1 MGRTTPSHDAEKL
14 AIAVALKDLE
24 RALGLFVR
32 ALSHESAPVSA
43 EAAGSEREARRL
55 VCEAYATI
63 SYAPDDQVNESPV
76 CLGLI
81 GGSAAV
87 IGRAEAVNAAKDE
100 LREHCKKIQNVR
112 VSVPVKDGKGGQVV
126 KMLPLVRVILRE
138 LQHSDLNLLAAYR
151 KVPIL
156 SGRVARVAYI
166 RARTRSVY
174 RKTRA
179 EIAALLDGLDRPG
192 TAEDRTRLQ
201 RLTERETHLA
211 LVKERYT
218 NVRANVWFNGL
229 DARNRG
235 RVQAEIAAL
244 LDGLDRPGVAE
255 DRTRLQRLIERETHL
270 ALVKDH
276 YTNVR
281 ANVWFNGL
289 DARNRGRMQV
299 SAELPLLYPLG
310 RSKEIPDQIPGGG
323 GGRPTRSTAA
333 RRQTRRPAISRDVS
347 RLSLPSRTSPGRPPM
362 NR

>member
-1 MGRTTPSHDAEKL
+1 MGRTTPSHEAEKL

-76 CLGLI
+76 CLGVI

-100 LREHCKKIQNVR
+100 LRERCKKIQNVR

-151 KVPIL
+151 KIPIL
-156 SGRVARVAYI
+156 SGRVARVAYV

-192 TAEDRTRLQ
+192 VAEDRARLQ

-218 NVRANVWFNGL
+218 NVRANVWFHGL

-235 RVQAEIAAL
+235 RVKV
-244 LDGLDRPGVAE
+244 G
-255 DRTRLQRLIERETHL
+255 
-270 ALVKDH
+270 
-276 YTNVR
+276 
-281 ANVWFNGL
+281 
-289 DARNRGRMQV
+289 
-299 SAELPLLYPLG
+299 AELPLLYPLG
-310 RSKEIPDQIPGGG
+310 RSKEIPEIKYPEAEEGDATRNAAPHRQARGQAVPRDTPRLPLSSEPRSVAVAEVWPRGSNAHSAGSLRTLNQSRVRSQIAKAAASATEQPTTNITSSL
-323 GGRPTRSTAA
+323 GRVVPAAVSAA
-333 RRQTRRPAISRDVS
+333 RN
-347 RLSLPSRTSPGRPPM
+347 L
-362 NR
+362 

>member
-1 MGRTTPSHDAEKL
+1 MGRTTPSHEAEKL

-32 ALSHESAPVSA
+32 ALSHESAPVST

-76 CLGLI
+76 CLGVI

-87 IGRAEAVNAAKDE
+87 IGRAAAVNAAKDE
-100 LREHCKKIQNVR
+100 LREHCRKIQNVR

-151 KVPIL
+151 RIPVL
-156 SGRVARVAYI
+156 TGRIARVVYT
-166 RARTRSVY
+166 RARTRAVY

-179 EIAALLDGLDRPG
+179 EIASLLAAIDRPG
-192 TAEDRTRLQ
+192 VEEDRTRLA
-201 RLTERETHLA
+201 RLPATETHLA
-211 LVKERYT
+211 LGKEHYA
-218 NVRANVWFNGL
+218 NVRANVWFKGL

-235 RVQAEIAAL
+235 RV
-244 LDGLDRPGVAE
+244 
-255 DRTRLQRLIERETHL
+255 
-270 ALVKDH
+270 
-276 YTNVR
+276 
-281 ANVWFNGL
+281 
-289 DARNRGRMQV
+289 QV

-310 RSKEIPDQIPGGG
+310 RSKNIPEITYPLAEQGSPLPPRRRAGKLEDEPLLQTLPVYRYRSEYRLA
-323 GGRPTRSTAA
+323 GR
-333 RRQTRRPAISRDVS
+333 I
-347 RLSLPSRTSPGRPPM
+347 
-362 NR
+362 

>member
-1 MGRTTPSHDAEKL
+1 MGRTTPSHEAEKL

-24 RALGLFVR
+24 RALNLFVR
-32 ALSHESAPVSA
+32 SLSHESAPVSA
-43 EAAGSEREARRL
+43 EAAASERESRRL
-55 VCEAYATI
+55 VCDAYATI
-63 SYAPDDQVNESPV
+63 SYAPDSQVNESPV

-87 IGRAEAVNAAKDE
+87 IGRAEAVNAAKDA

-126 KMLPLVRVILRE
+126 RMLPLVRVILRE

-151 KVPIL
+151 KIPIL
-156 SGRVARVAYI
+156 SGRVGRVAYV

-179 EIAALLDGLDRPG
+179 EIATLLDGLDRPG
-192 TAEDRTRLQ
+192 VAEDRAQLQ
-201 RLTERETHLA
+201 RLPERETHLA

-235 RVQAEIAAL
+235 RVQ
-244 LDGLDRPGVAE
+244 
-255 DRTRLQRLIERETHL
+255 
-270 ALVKDH
+270 
-276 YTNVR
+276 
-281 ANVWFNGL
+281 
-289 DARNRGRMQV
+289 V

-310 RSKEIPDQIPGGG
+310 RSKVIPEIKYPQVEEGA
-323 GGRPTRSTAA
+323 RPEA
-333 RRQTRRPAISRDVS
+333 RQRVGKLEDKPFLETLQVYRYRPHPPATRRR
-347 RLSLPSRTSPGRPPM
+347 
-362 NR
+362 

>member
-1 MGRTTPSHDAEKL
+1 MGRTTPSHEAEKL

-24 RALGLFVR
+24 RTLGLFVR
-32 ALSHESAPVSA
+32 ALSHESGPVSA

-126 KMLPLVRVILRE
+126 KILPLVRVILRE

-156 SGRVARVAYI
+156 TGRVARVVYT
-166 RARTRSVY
+166 RARTRAVY
-174 RKTRA
+174 RKTRV
-179 EIAALLDGLDRPG
+179 EIAAMIEATGRLSA
-192 TAEDRTRLQ
+192 AEDLKRLHSLPQ
-201 RLTERETHLA
+201 RETNLA

-218 NVRANVWFNGL
+218 NTRANVWFHGL

-235 RVQAEIAAL
+235 RVMIA
-244 LDGLDRPGVAE
+244 
-255 DRTRLQRLIERETHL
+255 
-270 ALVKDH
+270 
-276 YTNVR
+276 
-281 ANVWFNGL
+281 
-289 DARNRGRMQV
+289 
-299 SAELPLLYPLG
+299 AELPLLYPLG
-310 RSKEIPDQIPGGG
+310 RSKEIPEIVYPSAEEGSAAPARHRTGKLEEKPFLDSPPVY
-323 GGRPTRSTAA
+323 RYRAEHRTTRY
-333 RRQTRRPAISRDVS
+333 R
-347 RLSLPSRTSPGRPPM
+347 
-362 NR
+362 

>member
-1 MGRTTPSHDAEKL
+1 MGRTTPSHEAEKL

-43 EAAGSEREARRL
+43 ETAGSEREARRL

-76 CLGLI
+76 CLGVI

-100 LREHCKKIQNVR
+100 LRERCKKIQNVR
-112 VSVPVKDGKGGQVV
+112 VSIPVKNGKGGQVV

-156 SGRVARVAYI
+156 SGRVRRVAYI

-179 EIAALLDGLDRPG
+179 EIAALLDGIDRPG
-192 TAEDRTRLQ
+192 VTEDRARLQ

-211 LVKERYT
+211 LVKGRYT
-218 NVRANVWFNGL
+218 NVRANVWFDGL

-235 RVQAEIAAL
+235 RVQ
-244 LDGLDRPGVAE
+244 
-255 DRTRLQRLIERETHL
+255 
-270 ALVKDH
+270 
-276 YTNVR
+276 
-281 ANVWFNGL
+281 
-289 DARNRGRMQV
+289 V
-299 SAELPLLYPLG
+299 SAELPLLYRLG
-310 RSKEIPDQIPGGG
+310 RSQEIPEIKYPQAEEGA
-323 GGRPTRSTAA
+323 RHAA
-333 RRQTRRPAISRDVS
+333 RQRTGKLEAEQFLDTLPVYRYRSEYRNTRRW
-347 RLSLPSRTSPGRPPM
+347 
-362 NR
+362 

>member
-1 MGRTTPSHDAEKL
+1 
-14 AIAVALKDLE
+14 
-24 RALGLFVR
+24 
-32 ALSHESAPVSA
+32 
-43 EAAGSEREARRL
+43 
-55 VCEAYATI
+55 
-63 SYAPDDQVNESPV
+63 
-76 CLGLI
+76 
-81 GGSAAV
+81 V

-100 LREHCKKIQNVR
+100 LRERCKKIQNVR

-156 SGRVARVAYI
+156 SGRVARVAYV

-179 EIAALLDGLDRPG
+179 EIAALLGALDRPG
-192 TAEDRTRLQ
+192 VAEDQARLQ

-235 RVQAEIAAL
+235 RVQ
-244 LDGLDRPGVAE
+244 
-255 DRTRLQRLIERETHL
+255 
-270 ALVKDH
+270 
-276 YTNVR
+276 
-281 ANVWFNGL
+281 
-289 DARNRGRMQV
+289 V

-310 RSKEIPDQIPGGG
+310 RSKDIPEIKYPEPEAGTRPETRQRTGKLEDTPFLETLPVYRYRSSPD
-323 GGRPTRSTAA
+323 
-333 RRQTRRPAISRDVS
+333 RRRR
-347 RLSLPSRTSPGRPPM
+347 
-362 NR
+362 

>member
-1 MGRTTPSHDAEKL
+1 MGRTTPSHEAEKL
-14 AIAVALKDLE
+14 AIAMALKNLE

-43 EAAGSEREARRL
+43 EAAGTEREARRL

-76 CLGLI
+76 CLGVI

-100 LREHCKKIQNVR
+100 LRERCKKIQNVR
-112 VSVPVKDGKGGQVV
+112 ISVPVKDGKGGQVV

-156 SGRVARVAYI
+156 TGRVARVAYV

-179 EIAALLDGLDRPG
+179 EIATLLDGLDRPG
-192 TAEDRTRLQ
+192 IVEDRARLQ
-201 RLTERETHLA
+201 RLPERETHLA

-218 NVRANVWFNGL
+218 NVRANVWFHGL

-235 RVQAEIAAL
+235 RVQI
-244 LDGLDRPGVAE
+244 
-255 DRTRLQRLIERETHL
+255 
-270 ALVKDH
+270 
-276 YTNVR
+276 
-281 ANVWFNGL
+281 
-289 DARNRGRMQV
+289 

-310 RSKEIPDQIPGGG
+310 RSKEIPEIRYPEAEEGARPEARKRAGKLEDRPFLETLPVHRYLPEHRQI
-323 GGRPTRSTAA
+323 RS
-333 RRQTRRPAISRDVS
+333 R
-347 RLSLPSRTSPGRPPM
+347 
-362 NR
+362 

>member
-1 MGRTTPSHDAEKL
+1 MYKISSTDFRNGGGTPDDGPNAPSHEAEKL
-14 AIAVALKDLE
+14 AIAMALKDLE
-24 RALGLFVR
+24 RALALFVR

-43 EAAGSEREARRL
+43 EAAGTEREARRL
-55 VCEAYATI
+55 VCEAYAAI

-138 LQHSDLNLLAAYR
+138 LQQSDLNLLAAYR

-174 RKTRA
+174 RKSRA
-179 EIAALLDGLDRPG
+179 EIGALLDGLDRPG

-235 RVQAEIAAL
+235 RVQ
-244 LDGLDRPGVAE
+244 
-255 DRTRLQRLIERETHL
+255 
-270 ALVKDH
+270 
-276 YTNVR
+276 
-281 ANVWFNGL
+281 
-289 DARNRGRMQV
+289 V
-299 SAELPLLYPLG
+299 SAELPLLYRLG
-310 RSKEIPDQIPGGG
+310 RSKDIPEIAYPSAEQGSPLPARSRAGKLEDKPFLETLPVFRYRPEYRQA
-323 GGRPTRSTAA
+323 GRR
-333 RRQTRRPAISRDVS
+333 
-347 RLSLPSRTSPGRPPM
+347 
-362 NR
+362 